1 MSVGASGAAVGDDC
15 VGGAGVVGAI
25 VGSVASVRRAR
36 NAALLRSWQAGAEES
51 GPPARRWTRRP
62 CCTPRCRSQSGR
74 GCHRYQ
80 DTQWEREARAAQR
93 WAVQKPQPAPQM
105 EVTQVHLQGQP
116 ALDEQVL
123 PAVTHCAQHESGMH
137 AKPGNS

>member
-1 MSVGASGAAVGDDC
+1 MSVGTSGAAVGDDC
-15 VGGAGVVGAI
+15 VGGGGVVGAI
-25 VGSVASVRRAR
+25 VGSVASVRGAR
-36 NAALLRSWQAGAEES
+36 NAAGTQQGN

-62 CCTPRCRSQSGR
+62 CCTPRCRSQTSGR

-80 DTQWEREARAAQR
+80 DTQWEREARAVQR
-93 WAVQKPQPAPQM
+93 WAAQKPQPAPQM

-116 ALDEQVL
+116 ALNEQVL

-137 AKPGNS
+137 AQPGNS